1 MRMKKILLTD
11 ANIFFAM
18 HLLAQDTTKIV
29 PEKIVIKVEERT
41 EKMSQG
47 YNHCMQVLIPHAQQ
61 KDVEHDFAK
70 FMKEYNAKGN
80 QTKGEYLFD
89 NAAMKQLSDNPVNV
103 YSAASQQKDGVQFR
117 VFFDLGG
124 AYLNSKDQS
133 EKFEIAERMI
143 HDFAKQE
150 TRAALQNQIDAAT
163 KIQHQKTKEQDD
175 MVQQDSVLHKKIL
188 DAQLIIKQS
197 EDAIKLNEEKQITKQ
212 QEIIQQQKILDALK
226 ETEAGIE

>member
-1 MRMKKILLTD
+1 MGMKRILLTS
-11 ANIFFAM
+11 ASILFMLQLF
-18 HLLAQDTTKIV
+18 AQDTSKIV
-29 PEKIVIKVEERT
+29 SEKIVIKVEERT

-47 YNHCMQVLIPHAQQ
+47 YNHCMQVFIPHVQQ

-89 NAAMKQLSDNPVNV
+89 HATMKQLSDNPVDV
-103 YSAASQQKDGVQFR
+103 YSAASQQKDGVQLR
-117 VFFDLGG
+117 VFFDLGS
-124 AYLNSKDQS
+124 AYLNSKDHI
-133 EKFEIAERMI
+133 EKFEIAERMV

-150 TRAALQNQIDAAT
+150 TQAALQFQIDAAM
-163 KIQHQKTKEQDD
+163 KMQHQKTKEQDA

-188 DAQLIIKQS
+188 DVQLIIKQS

-212 QEIIQQQKILDALK
+212 QEIMQQQKMLDALK